1 MTERTMSAP
10 PSPLPLC
17 VHTAVGRSV
26 GPLSNFFLQK
36 RKGGKPH
43 SLAGWLPPML
53 PGNCWSKSHSI
64 GPARQLLWLRPR
76 LDGEFKLRPS
86 QIWIAMA
93 CTTMLTFY
101 PLCCFPPFCIRISLE
116 KNYAS
121 PGFMIPASPIIYRV
135 TTERAGPRLRVTI
148 FYQLMPILGSK
159 VKTGKLHLQNRRKNS
174 GASLF
179 PPSHPLNEAEGAID
193 TRAPQ
198 RTPTSSRQIPLQTR
212 TLHRA
217 TSCMPRSCL
226 QADTRHITQ
235 RDRKEGSRTFEGQL
249 RMLSAA
255 CLVVV
260 ASVLQGRRPTDRRP
274 RQVCPFARSSV
285 SQLVPPSM
293 DNGNGPFTHMLC
305 SCSPRDDALVNCSH
319 LAFIE
324 IN

>member
-1 MTERTMSAP
+1 
-10 PSPLPLC
+10 
-17 VHTAVGRSV
+17 
-26 GPLSNFFLQK
+26 
-36 RKGGKPH
+36 
-43 SLAGWLPPML
+43 
-53 PGNCWSKSHSI
+53 
-64 GPARQLLWLRPR
+64 
-76 LDGEFKLRPS
+76 
-86 QIWIAMA
+86 
-93 CTTMLTFY
+93 
-101 PLCCFPPFCIRISLE
+101 
-116 KNYAS
+116 
-121 PGFMIPASPIIYRV
+121 MIPASPIIYRV

-249 RMLSAA
+249 RMLSARRLP
-255 CLVVV
+255 CCGGKC
-260 ASVLQGRRPTDRRP
+260 ASRPPTDRP
-274 RQVCPFARSSV
+274 TPTPSV
-285 SQLVPPSM
+285 SFRSFVSQSTCPSLDGQWQWPIYAHALQL
-293 DNGNGPFTHMLC
+293 
-305 SCSPRDDALVNCSH
+305 
-319 LAFIE
+319 LA
-324 IN
+324 

>member
-1 MTERTMSAP
+1 MLLSTFLYSHIARKKLRIAWFYDSRLSHNLQSYHGEGRATITRYNFLPAYANPWLKSQNRKAP
-10 PSPLPLC
+10 PP
-17 VHTAVGRSV
+17 
-26 GPLSNFFLQK
+26 
-36 RKGGKPH
+36 
-43 SLAGWLPPML
+43 
-53 PGNCWSKSHSI
+53 
-64 GPARQLLWLRPR
+64 
-76 LDGEFKLRPS
+76 KL
-86 QIWIAMA
+86 
-93 CTTMLTFY
+93 
-101 PLCCFPPFCIRISLE
+101 
-116 KNYAS
+116 
-121 PGFMIPASPIIYRV
+121 
-135 TTERAGPRLRVTI
+135 
-148 FYQLMPILGSK
+148 
-159 VKTGKLHLQNRRKNS
+159 LHLS
-174 GASLF
+174 ASLF

-193 TRAPQ
+193 TRALQ
-198 RTPTSSRQIPLQTR
+198 RTPKSSRQIPLQTR
-212 TLHRA
+212 SILRA